1 MATKI
6 KVIEFLQRL
15 QGLPKE
21 SEEFARLLKGIN
33 DGRIDIDSQTKS
45 FLAESCRAL
54 GRLSGDTGAAEH
66 DNIAEAVFCL
76 ILYKDDEEF
85 AVIDYPL
92 KDGRF
97 EFAHILPAVYT
108 LKTSTGLLLWQKRLK
123 QKDLFIGKS
132 SQKDGRFRMAA
143 DSGDGG
149 SVGSLVE
156 ELADGTMT
164 LSVYA
169 GFEDGRIELIS
180 ETHRE

>member
-1 MATKI
+1 MAAEI
-6 KVIEFLQRL
+6 KFIEFLQRL
-15 QGLPKE
+15 QRLPKE
-21 SEEFARLLKGIN
+21 SEEFARLLQAIS
-33 DGRIDIDSQTKS
+33 DGRIDIDSQTRS

-54 GRLSGDTGAAEH
+54 QTLSGDTGVA
-66 DNIAEAVFCL
+66 DITEAVFCL

-97 EFAHILPAVYT
+97 EIAHILPAVYT

-164 LSVYA
+164 LSIYA